1 MALAPSLTQRNTLAY
16 LSKFCGCSSQ
26 VKPQCLSEV
35 LAVMISMQTP
45 PAGKLPMQALSEIPR
60 CSGLQHHFPSVSS
73 CCDMEETCPQAGL
86 VLKSQITKNKTQRRW
101 TSRMRR
107 VGEKLRRQKQIQER
121 GTVGSE

>member
-1 MALAPSLTQRNTLAY
+1 MGLVNEKEFIKQGIECLAHKLKTLHLTMALAPSLTQRNTLAY

-73 CCDMEETCPQAGL
+73 CCDMEET
-86 VLKSQITKNKTQRRW
+86 
-101 TSRMRR
+101 
-107 VGEKLRRQKQIQER
+107 
-121 GTVGSE
+121 